1 MKNNHE
7 LLAPAGN
14 YEKAEIALNY
24 GADAIYIGPKAYSLR
39 ARASNFDIQ
48 EIESITKYAHSKN
61 KKVYVVLNII
71 CRNAHVPGFANYFRK
86 ISECKVDGIICAD
99 PFIIKSIHEIDP
111 KMSIHISTQQSISNS
126 KSALFWKRNNAERVV
141 LAREVDYNNL
151 EKIVNKTKDLIEIEY
166 FIHGAVCISY
176 SGRCTMSNNFS
187 YRDSNVGGCAH
198 SCRWNYKVNNN
209 KNKIENF
216 TMSAKDMNLI
226 SDLDKLLSLDIAS
239 FKIEGRMKSIHYI
252 ATIVSSYKK
261 AIDEYM
267 HNKEINNLY
276 VEETKKAENRLT
288 SNAYFDGN
296 ADYSKML
303 YSSDERMVNQ
313 NFAFLVDEDLG
324 DNFYLVTAKNN
335 FNKNYDFECISYNHE
350 NFKFRISEII
360 NEEGINID
368 VVITPMRKYKVKVIG
383 NNKLSYLD
391 IIRISNK
398 EL

>member
-1 MKNNHE
+1 MKTKHE

-14 YEKAEIALNY
+14 YEKAIIALNY

-39 ARASNFDIQ
+39 ARASNFDIK
-48 EIESITKYAHSKN
+48 EIELITKYAHGNN

-71 CRNAHVPGFANYFRK
+71 CRNAHVPGFANYFKK

-99 PFIIKSIHEIDP
+99 PFIIKSINEIDP
-111 KMSIHISTQQSISNS
+111 NMPIHISTQQSISNS
-126 KSALFWKRNNAERVV
+126 KAALFWKRNNAERVV

-151 EKIVNKTKDLIEIEY
+151 EKIVSNTKDLIEIEY

-209 KNKIENF
+209 SKKIENF

-226 SDLDKLLSLDIAS
+226 EDLNKLLRLDIAS
-239 FKIEGRMKSIHYI
+239 FKIEGRMKSVHYI

-261 AIDEYM
+261 AINEFKENNIV
-267 HNKEINNLY
+267 NKAY
-276 VEETKKAENRLT
+276 VDETKKAENRLT

-303 YSSDERMVNQ
+303 YSSDERKVNQ
-313 NFAFLVDEDLG
+313 NFAFIVEEDL
-324 DNFYLVTAKNN
+324 NNNYYLVTAKNN
-335 FNKNYDFECISYNHE
+335 FNKNCDFECISYNHE
-350 NFKFRISEII
+350 NFKFKISEIT
-360 NEEGINID
+360 NEDGINID
-368 VVITPMRKYKVKVIG
+368 VVVTPMKKYKIKIIG
-383 NNKLSYLD
+383 NDKLSYLD

>member
-1 MKNNHE
+1 MKNKHE

-14 YEKAEIALNY
+14 YEKAIIALNY

-39 ARASNFDIQ
+39 ARASNFDIE
-48 EIESITKYAHSKN
+48 EIELITKYAHENN

-71 CRNAHVPGFANYFRK
+71 CRNAHVPGFANYFKK

-99 PFIIKSIHEIDP
+99 PFIIKSINEIDP
-111 KMSIHISTQQSISNS
+111 NMPIHISTQQSISNS

-141 LAREVDYNNL
+141 LAREVDYSNL
-151 EKIVNKTKDLIEIEY
+151 EKIVSNTKDLIEIEY

-198 SCRWNYKVNNN
+198 SCRWNYKVSNNE
-209 KNKIENF
+209 KKIENF

-226 SDLDKLLSLDIAS
+226 EDLNKLLKLNIAS
-239 FKIEGRMKSIHYI
+239 FKIEGRMKSVHYI

-261 AIDEYM
+261 AIDEFM
-267 HNKEINNLY
+267 QSNKLNKEY

-303 YSSDERMVNQ
+303 YSSDERKVNQ
-313 NFAFLVDEDLG
+313 NFAFIVDEDLN
-324 DNFYLVTAKNN
+324 DNCYLVTAKNN

-350 NFKFRISEII
+350 NFKFKISEII
-360 NEEGINID
+360 NEDGISID
-368 VVITPMRKYKVKVIG
+368 VVVTPMKKYKIKIIG

-391 IIRISNK
+391 IIRISTK

>member
-1 MKNNHE
+1 MKNKHE

-14 YEKAEIALNY
+14 YEKAIIALNY

-39 ARASNFDIQ
+39 ARASNFDIE
-48 EIESITKYAHSKN
+48 EIDLITKYAHENN

-71 CRNAHVPGFANYFRK
+71 CRNAHVNGFSNYFKK

-99 PFIIKSIHEIDP
+99 PFIIKTINEIDP
-111 KMSIHISTQQSISNS
+111 NMSIHISTQQSISNS

-151 EKIVNKTKDLIEIEY
+151 KKIVNNTKDLIEIEY

-198 SCRWNYKVNNN
+198 SCRWNYEVSNNE
-209 KNKIENF
+209 KKIENF

-226 SDLDKLLSLDIAS
+226 GDLNKLLKLDIAS
-239 FKIEGRMKSIHYI
+239 FKIEGRMKSVHYI

-261 AIDEYM
+261 AINEFM
-267 HNKEINNLY
+267 ENKKINESYL
-276 VEETKKAENRLT
+276 VETKKAENRLT

-303 YSSDERMVNQ
+303 YSSDEKKVNQ
-313 NFAFLVDEDLG
+313 NFVFIVDEDL
-324 DNFYLVTAKNN
+324 NNNYYLVTAKNN
-335 FNKNYDFECISYNHE
+335 FNKNYDFECISYNHD
-350 NFKFRISEII
+350 NFKFKISEII
-360 NEEGINID
+360 NEDGINID
-368 VVITPMRKYKVKVIG
+368 VVVTPMKKYKIKIIG
-383 NNKLSYLD
+383 DDKLSYLD

-398 EL
+398 ES